1 MDRLAFARLRTDP
14 QLAATQCVVL
24 SSVGDRQSG
33 IDELDIAAWL
43 SKPVRQGQLLSGLAR
58 VTGLSS
64 GWNAAVGE
72 RRPASSE
79 ASATSGQSIL
89 DPAGLGQLIELFDG
103 DASAVIESYLEDSA
117 EQLQLATNA
126 LRDDDRTALA
136 RSVHSLK
143 SSSRSLGAH
152 VVASIAEE
160 MELLARSG
168 EGTEK
173 LEPLLMRLRQ
183 ALIQVEPRL
192 RESAGGGDRRASA

>member
-1 MDRLAFARLRTDP
+1 MVEQAR
-14 QLAATQCVVL
+14 AARAALERACE
-24 SSVGDRQSG
+24 GDRPFVGVECRRRRAPTRLLGS
-33 IDELDIAAWL
+33 
-43 SKPVRQGQLLSGLAR
+43 VRDVWA
-58 VTGLSS
+58 
-64 GWNAAVGE
+64 E
-72 RRPASSE
+72 HPRPC
-79 ASATSGQSIL
+79 
-89 DPAGLGQLIELFDG
+89 GLGQLIESFDG

>member
-1 MDRLAFARLRTDP
+1 M
-14 QLAATQCVVL
+14 
-24 SSVGDRQSG
+24 
-33 IDELDIAAWL
+33 
-43 SKPVRQGQLLSGLAR
+43 
-58 VTGLSS
+58 
-64 GWNAAVGE
+64 
-72 RRPASSE
+72 
-79 ASATSGQSIL
+79 
-89 DPAGLGQLIELFDG
+89 IELFDG

-136 RSVHSLK
+136 RSVPSLK